1 MFKKLLTVGLSAVVV
16 SSAASVIYAQRN
28 PRGTAKFEKNGKF
41 VMVEYGRPSL
51 KGRDMLGQL
60 APGKAWRMG
69 SDKSTTFTSTADLSF
84 GKVSVPTGA
93 YSLWLKKTGDK
104 EFTLVFNKVTGQWG
118 TEHDVTQDT
127 YYVPLTTT
135 PGSEKVEQFT
145 IDFKEAG
152 KGAELRLLWDTSV
165 LAASFTMK

>member
-1 MFKKLLTVGLSAVVV
+1 MIKKLFHVCLSAVVL
-16 SSAASVIYAQRN
+16 STAASVVYAQRN

-60 APGKAWRMG
+60 ALGKPWRMG

-84 GKVSVPTGA
+84 GKIAIPTGA

-135 PGSEKVEQFT
+135 AGSEKTEMFT

-152 KGAELRLLWDTSV
+152 KGAEIRLLWDTSI

>member
-1 MFKKLLTVGLSAVVV
+1 MFKKMFTVGLSAVVL
-16 SSAASVIYAQRN
+16 SSAVSVVYAQRN

-41 VMVEYGRPSL
+41 AMVEYGRPSL

-69 SDKSTTFTSTADLSF
+69 SDKSTTFTNTQDLSF

-135 PGSEKVEQFT
+135 QGSEKVELFT
-145 IDFKEAG
+145 VDFKEAG
-152 KGAELRLLWDTSV
+152 KGAELRLLWDTSI
-165 LAASFTMK
+165 LAAPFTMK